1 MIELNIELPKDQ
13 ITEFCNRWHIREL
26 AFFGSVLRHDF
37 GPDSDLDILITL
49 AGEASWSLFDHL
61 RMEEEL
67 QKILLRKIDLFT
79 KRAVE
84 QSHNQLRRQKIL
96 STAEVVYV
104 A

>member
-13 ITEFCNRWHIREL
+13 ITKFCNRWHIHEL
-26 AFFGSVLRHDF
+26 AFFGSVLRDDF
-37 GPDSDLDILITL
+37 GPDSDLDILITF
-49 AGEASWSLFDHL
+49 AEEANWSLLDHL